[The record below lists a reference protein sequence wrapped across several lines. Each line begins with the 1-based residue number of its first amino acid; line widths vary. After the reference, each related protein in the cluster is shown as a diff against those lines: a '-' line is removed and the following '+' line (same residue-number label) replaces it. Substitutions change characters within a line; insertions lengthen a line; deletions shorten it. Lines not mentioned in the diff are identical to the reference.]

1 MKRRII
7 NQAQREDVR
16 DNKKSYQW
24 LKNRTVFLEVL
35 ELFLL
40 IRTSTFSYVVDQQL
54 NYIKVPFVHHLI

>member
-7 NQAQREDVR
+7 NQAQREDVS

-24 LKNRTVFLEVL
+24 LKNLTVFLEVL

-40 IRTSTFSYVVDQQL
+40 KKTSTFS
-54 NYIKVPFVHHLI
+54 

>member
-24 LKNRTVFLEVL
+24 LKNQTVFLEVL

-54 NYIKVPFVHHLI
+54 NYIKVPFVHRLI

>member
-16 DNKKSYQW
+16 DNKRSYQW
-24 LKNRTVFLEVL
+24 LKNLTVFLEVL

-54 NYIKVPFVHHLI
+54 NYIKVPFVRRLI